1 MALRHKPKHAAKTPT
16 QKIQYK
22 MLALIPVL
30 ALAVLC
36 YCVSAFAW
44 FQADIV
50 NAGNVVRTTEYHL
63 DVSVYVDGKPV
74 EPQSALDSTYTLE
87 AGKVHDI
94 TLTAQAD
101 GAANGYAMVQTDGG
115 PLYTT
120 QINRGTLSFKL
131 IPDATASYIFTA
143 MWGIYQGTPAISN
156 GIVIG
161 TMPSA
166 NETNGD
172 GAENA
177 IHNDTGTPMQ
187 HSAGPDS
194 SAVSSSEPN
203 ATQAPAGSPSTPS
216 QPASTESVPSTGS
229 DSTQTPL
236 PSDAA
241 STAENPAESDVEPA
255 GEDVASSVSGQENT
269 AGESTMAPGTGE
281 SSAAPSSESSDA
293 ESAPEQAEREL
304 SDSGAGHNSTS
315 LSR

>member
-74 EPQSALDSTYTLE
+74 EPQSALDTYTLE
-87 AGKVHDI
+87 AGKVYDI
-94 TLTAQAD
+94 TLTAQAG
-101 GAANGYAMVQTDGG
+101 GADNGYAMVQTDGG
-115 PLYTT
+115 PLYTA
-120 QINRGTLSFKL
+120 QINRGALSFKL

-156 GIVIG
+156 GVVIG

-166 NETNGD
+166 DETNGG

-177 IHNDTGTPMQ
+177 IHYETDAPMQ

-203 ATQAPAGSPSTPS
+203 ATQAPAGSSSTPP
-216 QPASTESVPSTGS
+216 QPSNTESVPSTGS

-236 PSDAA
+236 PSDTVSTTETLAESNAA
-241 STAENPAESDVEPA
+241 PAEEN
-255 GEDVASSVSGQENT
+255 VASSVSGQENAAHEPT
-269 AGESTMAPGTGE
+269 VEPGTGE
-281 SSAAPSSESSDA
+281 SMAAPSSDSSDA
-293 ESAPEQAEREL
+293 EPAPEQAETEL
-304 SDSGAGHNSTS
+304 SNSGAGHNSTL